1 VPPACVLALVML
13 TGADRGGAPASVA
26 FDLRGLSAAA
36 YHDVDGLALERKVA
50 LRLVQEGFAVVA
62 PGSGADVEVRAS
74 VADDGGLVLSAAV
87 RDDDAPPLRS
97 TIAAAEGPTA
107 EWHLEVAHKVSE
119 MARVLA
125 VKRTA
130 LTAAMPAPVTAPS
143 SAAAAGAATEATAI
157 AETAARKLSPPA
169 DSRWEVGLGAGALW
183 RAGGADPL
191 AGLLA
196 THTRGR
202 LRLHVDL
209 LGARSPGNGIE
220 VWEGQALAGVSGVVI
235 EGPASVD
242 VGLAAGVVAQHFS
255 VASPWAT
262 DRAGTYAA
270 PGLWLPLRAGWAAGR
285 LVVAARAALGL
296 ARHLDHTSQGATLWS
311 RGSLRLESMLV
322 LAWTF

>member
-1 VPPACVLALVML
+1 VPPACVLALVLL
-13 TGADRGGAPASVA
+13 TGADRGGAAASVA

-36 YHDVDGLALERKVA
+36 YHDIDGLALERKVA

-62 PGSGADVEVRAS
+62 PGFGADVEVRAS
-74 VADDGGLVLSAAV
+74 IADDGGLVLSAVA
-87 RDDDAPPLRS
+87 RDDDAPPLRR
-97 TIAAAEGPTA
+97 TIAAAKGPAA

-125 VKRTA
+125 ATRAA
-130 LTAAMPAPVTAPS
+130 LPAPVAAPS
-143 SAAAAGAATEATAI
+143 SPAAAASATAATAT
-157 AETAARKLSPPA
+157 AETAAGKVSQA
-169 DSRWEVGLGAGALW
+169 VDSRWEVGLGAGALW

-196 THTRGR
+196 THARGR

-209 LGARSPGNGIE
+209 LGARSPGNGID

-242 VGLAAGVVAQHFS
+242 VGLAAGVVVQHFS

-262 DRAGTYAA
+262 ERAGTQAA
-270 PGLWLPLRAGWAAGR
+270 PGLWLPLRARWAAGR
-285 LVVAARAALGL
+285 LAVSGRAALGL
-296 ARHLDHTSQGATLWS
+296 APGLDHTSQGATLWS